1 MADLNKNDRDTLRAA
16 VEAAEG
22 RTSAEFV
29 TVLARE
35 SDDYVFPSTLAA
47 AALTFFL
54 SGIAALL
61 VRDPVQLFA
70 GQSGVFIVLAPL
82 FRLPALRAR
91 FVPLALR
98 RRRAQRH
105 ARLLFLDLGL
115 HRTKGRTGVMLFVS
129 LAERYVEII
138 ADDGVQEHL
147 GSNEAWEKVVAE
159 FVAAV
164 KAGRTAEGMTK
175 AVEAC
180 AAILATHLPRAP
192 DDENELPDQLI
203 EI

>member
-1 MADLNKNDRDTLRAA
+1 MADLTKAERESLRAA
-16 VEAAEG
+16 VEAAEKT
-22 RTSAEFV
+22 TSAEFV

-47 AALTFFL
+47 SAVTFFL
-54 SGIAALL
+54 SGPAALFL
-61 VRDPVQLFA
+61 GNPVLLFA
-70 GQSGVFIVLAPL
+70 CQSGVFILLALL

-115 HRTKGRTGVMLFVS
+115 HRTRDRTGVMLFVS

-147 GSNEAWEKVVAE
+147 GSNEAWENVVAE

-164 KAGRTAEGMTK
+164 KAGRAAEGMTK

-180 AAILATHLPRAP
+180 AAILATQLPRAP
-192 DDENELPDQLI
+192 DDENELPDHLI

>member
-1 MADLNKNDRDTLRAA
+1 MTDLTSAERQALRAA
-16 VEAAEG
+16 VEAAEQ
-22 RTSAEFV
+22 RTAAEFV

-35 SDDYVFPSTLAA
+35 SDDYFFPSTLAA
-47 AALTFFL
+47 AGLTFLL
-54 SGIAALL
+54 SGVAALF
-61 VRDPVQLFA
+61 VRDAVMLFA
-70 GQSGVFIVLAPL
+70 GQSAVFILLALL

-98 RRRAQRH
+98 RRRAQRRAH
-105 ARLLFLDLGL
+105 LLFLELGL

-138 ADDGVQEHL
+138 ADEGAQRHL
-147 GSNEAWEKVVAE
+147 GSNEAWERIVDD

-164 KAGRTAEGMTK
+164 KAGRIAEGMTG

-192 DDENELPDQLI
+192 DDENVLPDHLI

>member
-1 MADLNKNDRDTLRAA
+1 MTDLTQAERQALRAA
-16 VEAAEG
+16 VEAAEQK
-22 RTSAEFV
+22 TAAEFV

-47 AALTFFL
+47 AALTFIL
-54 SGIAALL
+54 SGIAALFVSDAVL
-61 VRDPVQLFA
+61 LFA
-70 GQSGVFIVLAPL
+70 CQSGVFIALALL
-82 FRLPALRAR
+82 FRLPGLRAR

-98 RRRAQRH
+98 RRRVGRH

-115 HRTKGRTGVMLFVS
+115 HRTKNRTGVMLFVS

-138 ADDGVQEHL
+138 ADDGVQRHL
-147 GSNEAWEKVVAE
+147 DGNEAWEKVVAD

-164 KAGRTAEGMTK
+164 KAGRPAEGMTG

-180 AAILATHLPRAP
+180 AAVLAAHLPRAP
-192 DDENELPDQLI
+192 DDENELPDHLI

>member
-1 MADLNKNDRDTLRAA
+1 MADLTKTERESLRAA
-16 VEAAEG
+16 VEAAEQ

-54 SGIAALL
+54 SGPAALFL
-61 VRDPVQLFA
+61 RDPVLLFA
-70 GQSGVFIVLAPL
+70 GQSGVFVVLALL
-82 FRLPALRAR
+82 FRLPALRPR

-115 HRTKGRTGVMLFVS
+115 HRTKNRTGVLLFVS

-138 ADDGVQEHL
+138 ADTGVQAHL
-147 GSNEAWEKVVAE
+147 GSNAAWERVVAD

-164 KAGRTAEGMTK
+164 KAGRPAEGMTG

-180 AAILATHLPRAP
+180 AAILAEHLPRAP
-192 DDENELPDQLI
+192 DDENELPDHLI